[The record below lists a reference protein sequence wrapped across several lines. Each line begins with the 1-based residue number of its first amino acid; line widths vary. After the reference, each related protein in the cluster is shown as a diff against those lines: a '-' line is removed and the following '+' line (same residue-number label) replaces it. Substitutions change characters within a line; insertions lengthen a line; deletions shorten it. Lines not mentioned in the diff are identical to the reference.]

1 VAGVRRMAKARA
13 DQRQASSAQESAALI
28 LDLAGEPIV
37 TIDDQDVIRSW
48 NRAAERLFGYSA
60 DEIVGRSLALL
71 VPRERV
77 AAGELEMLRREVRQH
92 GIMYSFET
100 ERLRKDGRP
109 VRVNVT
115 RSELVDGTGRSLGYC
130 SVIRDVSLPRAVVH
144 QLYESEKLAALRAM
158 AAGFAREVANPLAGV
173 LGLLQLIERRTREPE
188 TRSRLTEARN
198 ELLRAGQIIRELS
211 DFTRADGALGVI
223 DVNEVL
229 RAALTFAKYAN
240 EAAPVTVRLDAD
252 LQIRPLVGARNHLL
266 QACLHLV
273 MNAYDAMHEQGGS
286 LTVHSRQDGDEII
299 LAFEDSGRGIA
310 PAVLSRIF
318 EPFFTTK
325 PESSGTGLGLF
336 VCHRIVTK
344 EFSGRIEVATEPG
357 VGSRFTVRL
366 PLRPTAR
373 TEQRPG

>member
-1 VAGVRRMAKARA
+1 VAKARA
-13 DQRQASSAQESAALI
+13 ERRQAPAVHESALI
-28 LDLAGEPIV
+28 LDLAGEAIV
-37 TIDDQDVIRSW
+37 TIDEQDVVRSW

-60 DEIVGRSLALL
+60 GEIVGQPLALL
-71 VPRERV
+71 VPPERL
-77 AAGELEMLRREVRQH
+77 AAGELEMLRSEVRQH
-92 GIMYSFET
+92 GVMYSFET
-100 ERLRKDGRP
+100 ERLTKGGRA
-109 VRVNVT
+109 VRVNIT
-115 RSELVDGTGRSLGYC
+115 RSELVDGVGRSIGQC

-188 TRSRLTEARN
+188 TRSRLIEARN

-211 DFTRADGALGVI
+211 DFTRADGALGII

-273 MNAYDAMHEQGGS
+273 MNAYDAMREQGGS
-286 LTVHSRQDGDEII
+286 LTVHSRQDGEEIV
-299 LAFEDSGRGIA
+299 LAFEDSGRGIT
-310 PAVLSRIF
+310 PAVRSRIF

-325 PESSGTGLGLF
+325 PEGSGTGLGLF

-344 EFSGRIEVATEPG
+344 AFGGCIEVETELG

-366 PLRPTAR
+366 PLRPAGR
-373 TEQRPG
+373 TEPRPG